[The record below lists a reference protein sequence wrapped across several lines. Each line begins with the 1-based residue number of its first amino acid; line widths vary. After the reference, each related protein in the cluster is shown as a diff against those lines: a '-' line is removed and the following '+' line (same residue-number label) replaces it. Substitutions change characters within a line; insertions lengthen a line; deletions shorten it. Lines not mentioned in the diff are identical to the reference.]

1 MEENFIIKQLK
12 TEYELCSGR
21 QKEYAKRKL
30 DCAKI
35 VKCSP
40 IREVLGDAEV
50 DRLLRLMEA
59 RPKECYRN
67 AALVAMLSEG
77 VEYVEGYYGVAGIFG
92 AEHAWNRVG
101 DKYFDITA
109 ELVLGADVTQE
120 HYVQV
125 MAISADE
132 MTNLIFGEECFTWLF
147 GVKFAQEMKK
157 QENTNK

>member
-21 QKEYAKRKL
+21 QKEYAKHKL
-30 DCAKI
+30 DCAKVI
-35 VKCSP
+35 KCLP

-50 DRLLRLMEA
+50 DRLLRIMEVH
-59 RPKECYRN
+59 PKECYRN
-67 AALVAMLSEG
+67 AALVAMLSEN
-77 VEYVEGYYGVAGIFG
+77 VEYVEGYYGVVNIFG
-92 AEHAWNRVG
+92 IEHAWNRVG

-109 ELVLGADVTQE
+109 ELVLGVDVTQG

-125 MAISADE
+125 MAIDADE

-147 GVKFAQEMKK
+147 GVKYA
-157 QENTNK
+157 NKLKSLEKN